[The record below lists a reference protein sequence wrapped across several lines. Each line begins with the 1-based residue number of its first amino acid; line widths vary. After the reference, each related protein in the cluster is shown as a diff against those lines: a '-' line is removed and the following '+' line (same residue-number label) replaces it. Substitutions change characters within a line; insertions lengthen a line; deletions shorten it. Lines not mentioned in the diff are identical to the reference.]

1 MEHGR
6 VVEQGTHDEL
16 LSREGVYAKMWSLQW
31 QQGELEHTQRKLT
44 AQPVRL
50 GTLASGV
57 IAALRAQ
64 IAEKRVHLS
73 AVVAESD
80 LLVWGDP
87 AVLQQ
92 VVADLCRYEIARAEP
107 GDRVELRSERK
118 PNRAISFRTSRSCR

>member
-1 MEHGR
+1 
-6 VVEQGTHDEL
+6 
-16 LSREGVYAKMWSLQW
+16 
-31 QQGELEHTQRKLT
+31 
-44 AQPVRL
+44 
-50 GTLASGV
+50 
-57 IAALRAQ
+57 
-64 IAEKRVHLS
+64 
-73 AVVAESD
+73 